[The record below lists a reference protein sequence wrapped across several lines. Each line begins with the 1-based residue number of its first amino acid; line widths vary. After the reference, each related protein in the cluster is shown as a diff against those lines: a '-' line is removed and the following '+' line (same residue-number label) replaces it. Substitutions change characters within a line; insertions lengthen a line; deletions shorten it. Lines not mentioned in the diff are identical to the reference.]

1 MCERTKAAVDM
12 LSQNKK
18 TITKGEIVM
27 VFRKVIEDS
36 EKMGVRMTEIEK
48 RMGSLEEKVEAGF
61 IGLTSQFNEL
71 KRLLEKKEP
80 TLFEKIMALK
90 DHKLFWVS
98 IIISLLILGGLLGV
112 PTTDFK
118 GILNIGG

>member
-12 LSQNKK
+12 LAQNKK

-48 RMGSLEEKVEAGF
+48 RMTSLEEKMDAGF
-61 IGLTSQFNEL
+61 NGLYSQFQEL
-71 KRLLEKKEP
+71 KNLIEKKDLS
-80 TLFEKIMALK
+80 LFEKIMALK

-112 PTTDFK
+112 PATDFK

>member
-1 MCERTKAAVDM
+1 
-12 LSQNKK
+12 
-18 TITKGEIVM
+18 M

>member
-12 LSQNKK
+12 LAQNKK

-48 RMGSLEEKVEAGF
+48 RMTSLEEKMDAGF
-61 IGLTSQFNEL
+61 NGLYSQFQEL
-71 KRLLEKKEP
+71 KNLIEKRELS
-80 TLFEKIMALK
+80 LFEKIMALK

-98 IIISLLILGGLLGV
+98 LIVGLLILGGLLGV
-112 PTTDFK
+112 PATDFK

>member
-36 EKMGVRMTEIEK
+36 ERMGVRMTEIEK
-48 RMGSLEEKVEAGF
+48 RMSSLEEKVEAGF
-61 IGLTSQFNEL
+61 IGLTSQFHEL

-80 TLFEKIMALK
+80 TLFEKIIALK
-90 DHKLFWVS
+90 DARLFWVAIIVG
-98 IIISLLILGGLLGV
+98 IIIVGGLLGV
-112 PTTDFK
+112 K
-118 GILNIGG
+118 ISELAGILTIGG